1 MKVEI
6 GDLVFCHT
14 IGNKM
19 GWRLNQIG
27 VVVASSK
34 KNTRYRTFLSSG
46 GYDEFT
52 VLDIESGN
60 VELLAKANGEKVKV
74 SKDLEV
80 IPNYMKK
87 IQDAA
92 ENIDE
97 AMVDRTFNQR
107 AIVNSRLDKNKMS
120 KSRKRRLRR
129 PGH

>member
-1 MKVEI
+1 MKLEI

-52 VLDIESGN
+52 TLDIENGN
-60 VELLAKANGEKVKV
+60 VELIAKANGEKVKL

-80 IPNYMKK
+80 IPNYMRKL
-87 IQDAA
+87 QDAA
-92 ENIDE
+92 INIDE
-97 AMVDRTFNQR
+97 ETIERAFNQR
-107 AIVNSRLDKNKMS
+107 AVINKKLDRMT
-120 KSRKRRLRR
+120 KSRRRRLKL